1 MARCFGAKLGCAH
14 FHTDFAIP
22 AVASNRVII
31 FKNDGS
37 GHFGSASVIPVPF
50 SCRNMALGD
59 YDADGDLDLTV
70 PSSSAGTVSILENDS
85 LGSSALTSALVV
97 DSPYYI
103 ATSDLNNDRALDLVV
118 ANGEAD
124 AVPILLGES
133 KP

>member
-14 FHTDFAIP
+14 FHTDLAIP
-22 AVASNRVII
+22 VVTSNRVII

-37 GHFGSASVIPVPF
+37 GHFVPASVIPVPF
-50 SCRNMALGD
+50 ACRTMALGD

-70 PSSSAGTVSILENDS
+70 PSSSAGTVSILENHS
-85 LGSSALTSALVV
+85 LGSFALTSALVL

-103 ATSDLNNDRALDLVV
+103 ATSDLNDDRALDLVV

-124 AVPILLGES
+124 AVSVRLGES